1 MKEFNND
8 PIFEAWRNAMRMDSQ
23 VRGLLDKAIT
33 EGGTVEA
40 PKAVN
45 SQAAVWLLGRGCIV
59 TEGYDD
65 NNFYYYIPEEVPAEL
80 INECHAY
87 WADQVARL
95 DDVRG
100 ALKRLRLRAN
110 SCGFDINKVV
120 APGAE
125 GSADSWEL
133 YAKELSRYLDR
144 AEAAP
149 EIAPVPTPAAP
160 VKASTSGVVI
170 TFLLMLIFAI
180 FLTWACFIR

>member
-8 PIFEAWRNAMRMDSQ
+8 PIFEAWRKALHMDNQ
-23 VRGLLDKAIT
+23 VRGLLDKAVVSC
-33 EGGTVEA
+33 GTVEA
-40 PKAVN
+40 QKGEN
-45 SQAAVWLLGRGCIV
+45 SEAAAWLYGRGCIV
-59 TEGYDD
+59 MEGYDD

-80 INECHAY
+80 VNECHSY

-100 ALKRLRLRAN
+100 ALRRLRLRAI

-133 YAKELSRYLDR
+133 YAKELSRRLDR

-160 VKASTSGVVI
+160 AKASGAGVVI
-170 TFLLMLIFAI
+170 TLLLMFLFAI